1 MSTLYLIRHAEPVL
15 RGVFLGSTDP
25 GLSDRG
31 RADAERKLGAMEV
44 ACVYSSPLNR
54 ACETAQVIPCGTPP
68 VLLDGL
74 REMSFGEW
82 EGLTWAE
89 IETHYPEVAERKVH
103 AWIAVTPPGGEAWP
117 DFSQRVARALETVRH
132 GPFPAA
138 VVAHMVVNSAI
149 AQMLNGAD
157 PLTFQQQYCEVIRC
171 EL

>member
-1 MSTLYLIRHAEPVL
+1 MTTLYLIRHAEPLL

-31 RADAERKLGAMEV
+31 RAEARRKLGSLEA
-44 ACVYSSPLNR
+44 ASIYSSPLKR
-54 ACETAQVIPCGTPP
+54 AQETARVIPCATPP

-89 IETHYPEVAERKVH
+89 IETRYPEVAERKVH
-103 AWIAVTPPGGEAWP
+103 AWMTVTPPGGETWL
-117 DFSQRVARALETVRH
+117 DFASRVGHALESVRQ
-132 GPFPAA
+132 GPFPVA

-149 AQMLNGAD
+149 AQIVNGAD
-157 PLTFQQQYCEVIRC
+157 PLTFQQEYCEVIHC